1 MITIKNYGTKI
12 LAIFCFLIIVFFHSL
27 SFSQNKPK
35 VKGSKNVTKEFT
47 TLKNL
52 VDLETEDNLIIDL
65 IKGSENKI
73 EIETDDNL
81 HEFITVES
89 FGNKVRLYT
98 SKNIT
103 QYKELKITVF
113 YTDSLKT
120 ITAKHESAIQAF
132 QELNTESIVITN
144 QDFSKSFL
152 NIKAKKVKL
161 IAGDKSK
168 VEANIKAP
176 EIYIQSKQNSQI
188 KTLVKAEKLELSVLD
203 KSKLMIEGDVKNSN
217 IRVAGNGEL
226 IAKNLINTE
235 TFLIAENHANVSVF
249 ASDIFGLKAKNNA
262 EIHLYGAPKI
272 FIEEFLN
279 KTILHKEEK

>member
-1 MITIKNYGTKI
+1 MKI
-12 LAIFCFLIIVFFHSL
+12 FFQTLVILFLTTTA
-27 SFSQNKPK
+27 FSQNKPK

-52 VDLETEDNLIIDL
+52 VDLETEDNLTINL
-65 IKGSENKI
+65 IKGNENKI

-120 ITAKHESAIQAF
+120 ITAKHESVIQAF
-132 QELNTESIVITN
+132 QELNTESLVISN

-152 NIKAKKVKL
+152 NIKAKKIKL

-168 VEANIKAP
+168 IEANVKAS

-188 KTLVKAEKLELSVLD
+188 KTLVKAERMELSVLD
-203 KSKLMIEGDVKNSN
+203 KSKLIIEGDVKNAN
-217 IRVAGNGEL
+217 IRVAGSGQL
-226 IAKNLINTE
+226 TGKNLICSE
-235 TFLIAENHANVSVF
+235 AFLTAENHAITSVF
-249 ASDIFGLKAKNNA
+249 TSEIFGLKAKNNA
-262 EIHLYGAPKI
+262 EIHLYGTPKI
-272 FIEEFLN
+272 LIEEFLN
-279 KTILHKEEK
+279 KATLHKEEK